1 MSLTLFP
8 PFLQTIDDVL
18 SVATF
23 VKANGA
29 TSPASALYPLYAKKE
44 KNKFLIFVTDEG
56 TLLRGSL
63 FICLFI
69 IIC

>member
-1 MSLTLFP
+1 
-8 PFLQTIDDVL
+8 VL

-56 TLLRGSL
+56 TSL
-63 FICLFI
+63 FIYLLM
-69 IIC
+69 